1 MGKQPFRISNR
12 SRCLILWSRFAIH
25 CQLLGILSCAIPA
38 KVGSAEVPLR
48 LSDVLHSVSEQYPPY
63 LAALIERDIA
73 SGRHQSAL
81 GAMDLQTYLRLFN
94 NPTGFYESTTSE
106 VGLEQFTNLRGATIF
121 GGYQY
126 TDGFLPDYYRS
137 RRTDAGGTP
146 RLGIRLPL
154 LRNGSIDSR
163 RAAIFKT
170 DLDRKLAD
178 PFIRKQHLNFILA
191 AMKTYHHW
199 LAMGRKLEITESL
212 LEIAQER
219 EKAIQTQIQ
228 KGLVAPV
235 VALENQQ
242 LLVSRR
248 LATAN
253 ARRQLEAATVTL
265 SLLHRN
271 KKDKPILAKRSRLP
285 AEFPTP
291 LPLPTRTLSLAL
303 QHASSHR
310 PEIKLYELKLEKLDI
325 NTKLLRNQRQ
335 PQLDAYIAASQ
346 SLGTSQYKDTGEFEL
361 ELGIEF
367 KMPLQQNRAK
377 GNIKANAAKIEQLIL
392 ETQFAFDRI
401 AAEVWDAHSAVKAA
415 WEQHEQSALNVLL
428 ANQLHEVEQDRFSL
442 GAVDFLSLQLRERS
456 AYQAS
461 LLQIDILKQYYD
473 ALATLIVATGIDC
486 STELPDI
493 NGHLMHA
500 ILHLNPTGQ
509 IDNQP

>member
-1 MGKQPFRISNR
+1 MIGKQPFEISNR
-12 SRCLILWSRFAIH
+12 SQFCIWWSRFAFH
-25 CQLLGILSCAIPA
+25 SQLLALLSCAIPEKA
-38 KVGSAEVPLR
+38 ESAEKPLR
-48 LSDVLHSVSEQYPPY
+48 LNDVLQSVSEQYPPY

-94 NPTGFYESTTSE
+94 NPTGFYESTTAE
-106 VGLEQFTNLRGATIF
+106 IGLEQFTNFRGATIF
-121 GGYQY
+121 GGYQH
-126 TDGFLPDYYRS
+126 TEGFLPDYYRS

-154 LRNGSIDSR
+154 LRNGAIDSR

-178 PFIRKQHLNFILA
+178 PFIRKQHLNFILS

-199 LAMGRKLEITESL
+199 LATGQKLEVTESL
-212 LEIAQER
+212 LGIAQER
-219 EKAIQTQIQ
+219 EKAIQTQIE
-228 KGLVAPV
+228 KGLVAPIA
-235 VALENQQ
+235 ALENKQ
-242 LLVSRR
+242 LVVSRR
-248 LATAN
+248 LATAK

-271 KKDKPILAKRSRLP
+271 TNDEPILAKRNRLP
-285 AEFPTP
+285 AEFPAP

-303 QHASSHR
+303 QHASNHR
-310 PEIKLYELKLEKLDI
+310 PEIQLFELELEKLNI

-346 SLGTSQYKDTGEFEL
+346 SLGESRYKDTGEFEL

-377 GNIKANAAKIEQLIL
+377 GNIKANAAKVEQLTL
-392 ETQFAFDRI
+392 KTQFAFDRI

-415 WEQHEQSALNVLL
+415 WEQHEQAELNVLL

-442 GAVDFLSLQLRERS
+442 GAVDFLPLQLREQS

-473 ALATLIVATGIDC
+473 ALATLIIVTGIDC
-486 STELPDI
+486 RTALPDGK
-493 NGHLMHA
+493 GHLMQA
-500 ILHLNPTGQ
+500 IQHLNSAQFDT
-509 IDNQP
+509 QP